1 MGSHPEGSLM
11 HRDVASMTADRASG
25 AAFGVRGGF
34 FMMTTIITMTTR
46 FPGAS
51 G

>member
-1 MGSHPEGSLM
+1 MM
-11 HRDVASMTADRASG
+11 HRDVSTLTAHRASG
-25 AAFGVRGGF
+25 AAFGVRGGG

>member
-1 MGSHPEGSLM
+1 MN
-11 HRDVASMTADRASG
+11 RVAALSIADRASG

-34 FMMTTIITMTTR
+34 MMMTIITTTTPFR
-46 FPGAS
+46 GAS

>member
-1 MGSHPEGSLM
+1 MTHG
-11 HRDVASMTADRASG
+11 VALSTADRASG

-34 FMMTTIITMTTR
+34 FMTMTIITTTTR
-46 FPGAS
+46 FRGAS